1 VPVYRLVP
9 TGDLALSGDPDPRA
23 TGLATLGAG
32 GSLVEIEGIEQ
43 VRQRIASRLKFFVGE
58 WFLDLRQG
66 VPYYRD
72 VLLKSPNLA
81 LVRSLFR
88 RVILGTPGVLSVAKL
103 DVELDQA
110 TRQAQ
115 VTFQA
120 VCNGGTILVRP
131 GDKDFL
137 VDVPLAA

>member
-1 VPVYRLVP
+1 MPVYRLIP
-9 TGDLALSGDPDPRA
+9 TGDLALTRDPDKRA
-23 TGLATLGAG
+23 TGLAALGAG
-32 GSLVEIEGIEQ
+32 GSLVVVEGIQQIRE
-43 VRQRIASRLKFFVGE
+43 RISARLKFFVGE

-72 VLLKSPNLA
+72 VLLKSPNLP

-88 RVILGTPGVLSVAKL
+88 RIVLDTPGVLSVAKL
-103 DVELDQA
+103 DVVVDGA
-110 TRQAQ
+110 SRQAQ
-115 VTFQA
+115 VTFEA
-120 VCNGGTILVRP
+120 VCDGGKILVKP